1 MVFGH
6 PSGSGQPET
15 NGIRSCEIPMR
26 YCNQCHRI
34 TSGEPLFCNF
44 CGRSYDLK
52 LCPHRHPN
60 PRNAEIC
67 SQCGSRD
74 LSVPHPHV
82 PFWLS
87 FLTFVLAGFPGIL
100 LMSVTILFLLGF
112 LNVLLRNQQLMFQAM
127 LTGLL
132 IGFLWY
138 LYMQL
143 PGFLRRFIS
152 RIFRRNH
159 RDDHDH

>member
-1 MVFGH
+1 
-6 PSGSGQPET
+6 
-15 NGIRSCEIPMR
+15 MR

-67 SQCGSRD
+67 SRCGSRE
-74 LSVPHPHV
+74 LSTPHPRV
-82 PFWLS
+82 PIWLAPLVTL
-87 FLTFVLAGFPGIL
+87 LTALPGLALAAISIAFAFGL
-100 LMSVTILFLLGF
+100 VRTILA
-112 LNVLLRNQQLMFQAM
+112 NQALMFQAI
-127 LTGLL
+127 LAGSVLA
-132 IGFLWY
+132 FLWY

-143 PGFLRRFIS
+143 PHALRRFIS
-152 RIFRRNH
+152 KLFKRSHN
-159 RDDHDH
+159 DDQHGH